1 MSDNDD
7 KDSDS
12 ESEKDKKKKK
22 DKKPKKDKKD
32 KKNKKE
38 KTDKSESE
46 KPKEVLGYIED
57 FNFDI
62 KITKASED
70 SLRIS
75 LVSKEGTDKFESEY
89 TLKDLI
95 EENKV
100 FLIFE
105 NIDEVIDNLK
115 LVIENEYLSLFLDMN
130 YDFYFEFFIDIN
142 GNKKQIRLLI
152 EPLNEDSKKKMAER
166 IQNQNKLIE
175 KLEKKNKKLEENYQN
190 LYDSVKKNYI
200 VQNQFNN
207 VVYKAPNQNN
217 LPIDSKIFKTELEID
232 FIKNIIFARKY
243 KKNSE
248 DKNTNIFSLN
258 LIYRGTR
265 DGDMGQDFHKLC
277 DGLSPILLLIKTT
290 HNVRFGG
297 YTETYFEGTDEYL
310 GKKDDNAFIYNL
322 DTKKY
327 YNIKKG
333 QNAILCYKHYGP
345 VFYGNQF
352 SNIFLK
358 EPFFKKKGS
367 VAPKGDRFDTK
378 EDFEINLGKQ
388 YFKPIQIEVFHI
400 KLNLNDK

>member
-1 MSDNDD
+1 MSDSDD

-12 ESEKDKKKKK
+12 KNEIKKESKKSKDKKSKKGKK
-22 DKKPKKDKKD
+22 DKK
-32 KKNKKE
+32 
-38 KTDKSESE
+38 DKSESE

-57 FNFDI
+57 FNYDI
-62 KITKASED
+62 KVTKASEN
-70 SLRIS
+70 SLKIS

-95 EENKV
+95 NENKV
-100 FLIFE
+100 FMIFE

-152 EPLNEDSKKKMAER
+152 EPLNEDSKKKMAQK
-166 IQNQNKLIE
+166 IQDQNKVIE
-175 KLEKKNKKLEENYQN
+175 KLEQKNKKLEENYQN

-217 LPIDSKIFKTELEID
+217 LPIDSKIFKTESEID
-232 FIKNIIFARKY
+232 FIKNIIFDRKY
-243 KKNSE
+243 KNNTENKNI
-248 DKNTNIFSLN
+248 NIFSLN

-277 DGLSPILLLIKTT
+277 DGLSPILLIIKTT
-290 HNVRFGG
+290 HNARFGG

-322 DTKKY
+322 DKRKY

-333 QNAILCYKHYGP
+333 ENAILCYKNYGP
-345 VFYGNQF
+345 VFYGNEF

-358 EPFFKKKGS
+358 EPFFKKKGN

-388 YFKPIQIEVFHI
+388 YFKPLQIEVFHI
-400 KLNLNDK
+400 KLNFNDD

>member
-1 MSDNDD
+1 MSDSDD

-12 ESEKDKKKKK
+12 KNEIKKESKKSKDKKSKKGKK
-22 DKKPKKDKKD
+22 DKK
-32 KKNKKE
+32 
-38 KTDKSESE
+38 DKSESE

-57 FNFDI
+57 FNYDI
-62 KITKASED
+62 KVTKASEN
-70 SLRIS
+70 SLKIS

-95 EENKV
+95 NENKV
-100 FLIFE
+100 FMIFE

-152 EPLNEDSKKKMAER
+152 EPLNEDSKKKMAQK
-166 IQNQNKLIE
+166 IQDQNKVIE
-175 KLEKKNKKLEENYQN
+175 KLEQKNKKLEENYQN

-207 VVYKAPNQNN
+207 FVYKAPNQNN
-217 LPIDSKIFKTELEID
+217 LPIDSKIFKTESEID
-232 FIKNIIFARKY
+232 FIKNIIFDRKY
-243 KKNSE
+243 KNNTENKNI
-248 DKNTNIFSLN
+248 NIFSLN

-277 DGLSPILLLIKTT
+277 DGLSPILLIIKTT

-322 DTKKY
+322 DKRKY

-333 QNAILCYKHYGP
+333 ENAILCYKNYGP
-345 VFYGNQF
+345 VFYGNEF

-358 EPFFKKKGS
+358 EPFFKKKGN

-388 YFKPIQIEVFHI
+388 YFKPLQIEVFHI
-400 KLNLNDK
+400 KLNFKDK

>member
-1 MSDNDD
+1 MSDSDD

-12 ESEKDKKKKK
+12 KNEIKKESKKSKDKKSKKGKK
-22 DKKPKKDKKD
+22 DKK
-32 KKNKKE
+32 
-38 KTDKSESE
+38 DKSESE

-57 FNFDI
+57 FNYDI
-62 KITKASED
+62 KVTKASEN
-70 SLRIS
+70 SLKIS

-95 EENKV
+95 NENKV
-100 FLIFE
+100 FMIFE

-152 EPLNEDSKKKMAER
+152 EPLNEDSKKKMAQK
-166 IQNQNKLIE
+166 IQDQNKVIE
-175 KLEKKNKKLEENYQN
+175 KLEQKNKKLEENYQN

-217 LPIDSKIFKTELEID
+217 LSIDSKIFKTESEID
-232 FIKNIIFARKY
+232 FIKNIIFDRKY
-243 KKNSE
+243 KNNTENKNI
-248 DKNTNIFSLN
+248 NIFSLN

-277 DGLSPILLLIKTT
+277 DGLSPILLIIKTT

-322 DTKKY
+322 DKRKY

-333 QNAILCYKHYGP
+333 ENAILCYKNYGP
-345 VFYGNQF
+345 VFYGNEF

-358 EPFFKKKGS
+358 EPFFKKKGN

-388 YFKPIQIEVFHI
+388 YFKPLQIEVFHI
-400 KLNLNDK
+400 KLNFKDK

>member
-1 MSDNDD
+1 MSDSDD

-12 ESEKDKKKKK
+12 KNEIKKESKKSKDKKSKKGKK
-22 DKKPKKDKKD
+22 DKK
-32 KKNKKE
+32 
-38 KTDKSESE
+38 DKSESE

-57 FNFDI
+57 FNYDI
-62 KITKASED
+62 KVTKASEN
-70 SLRIS
+70 SLKIS

-95 EENKV
+95 NENKV
-100 FLIFE
+100 FMIFE

-152 EPLNEDSKKKMAER
+152 EPLNEDSKKKMAQK
-166 IQNQNKLIE
+166 IQDQNKVIE
-175 KLEKKNKKLEENYQN
+175 KLEQKNKKLEENYQN

-217 LPIDSKIFKTELEID
+217 LPIDSKIFKTESEID
-232 FIKNIIFARKY
+232 FIKNIIFDRKY
-243 KKNSE
+243 KNNTENKNI
-248 DKNTNIFSLN
+248 NIFSLN

-277 DGLSPILLLIKTT
+277 DGLSPILLIIKTT
-290 HNVRFGG
+290 HNARFGG

-322 DTKKY
+322 DKRKY

-333 QNAILCYKHYGP
+333 ENAILCYKNYGP
-345 VFYGNQF
+345 VFYGNEF

-358 EPFFKKKGS
+358 EPFFKKKGN

-388 YFKPIQIEVFHI
+388 YFKPLQIEVFHI
-400 KLNLNDK
+400 KLNFKDK

>member
-1 MSDNDD
+1 MSDSDD

-12 ESEKDKKKKK
+12 KNEIKKESKKSKDKKSKKGKK
-22 DKKPKKDKKD
+22 DKK
-32 KKNKKE
+32 
-38 KTDKSESE
+38 DKSESE

-57 FNFDI
+57 FNYDI
-62 KITKASED
+62 KVTKASEN
-70 SLRIS
+70 SLKIS

-95 EENKV
+95 NENKV
-100 FLIFE
+100 FMIFE

-152 EPLNEDSKKKMAER
+152 EPLNEDSKKKMAQK
-166 IQNQNKLIE
+166 IQDQNKVIE
-175 KLEKKNKKLEENYQN
+175 KLEQKNKKLEENYQN

-217 LPIDSKIFKTELEID
+217 LPIDSKIFKTESEID
-232 FIKNIIFARKY
+232 FIKNIIFDRKY
-243 KKNSE
+243 KNNTENKNI
-248 DKNTNIFSLN
+248 NIFSLN

-277 DGLSPILLLIKTT
+277 DGLSPILLIIKTT

-322 DTKKY
+322 DKRKY

-333 QNAILCYKHYGP
+333 ENAILCYKNYGP
-345 VFYGNQF
+345 VFYGNEF

-358 EPFFKKKGS
+358 EPFFKKKGN

-388 YFKPIQIEVFHI
+388 YFKPLQIEVFHI
-400 KLNLNDK
+400 KLNFKDK

>member
-1 MSDNDD
+1 MSDSDD

-12 ESEKDKKKKK
+12 KNESKKESKKSKDKKSKKGKK
-22 DKKPKKDKKD
+22 DKK
-32 KKNKKE
+32 
-38 KTDKSESE
+38 DKSESE

-57 FNFDI
+57 FNYDI
-62 KITKASED
+62 KVTKASEN
-70 SLRIS
+70 SLKIS

-95 EENKV
+95 NENKV
-100 FLIFE
+100 FMIFE

-152 EPLNEDSKKKMAER
+152 EPLNEDSKKKMAQK
-166 IQNQNKLIE
+166 IQDQNKVIE
-175 KLEKKNKKLEENYQN
+175 KLEQKNKKLEENYQN

-217 LPIDSKIFKTELEID
+217 LPIDSKIFKTESEID
-232 FIKNIIFARKY
+232 FIKNIIFDRKY
-243 KKNSE
+243 KNNTENKNI
-248 DKNTNIFSLN
+248 NIFSLN

-277 DGLSPILLLIKTT
+277 DGLSPILLIIKTT

-322 DTKKY
+322 DKRKY

-333 QNAILCYKHYGP
+333 ENAILCYKNYGP
-345 VFYGNQF
+345 VFYGNEF

-358 EPFFKKKGS
+358 EPFFKKKGN
-367 VAPKGDRFDTK
+367 VALKGDRFDTK

-388 YFKPIQIEVFHI
+388 YFKPLQIEVFHI
-400 KLNLNDK
+400 KLNFKDK

>member
-1 MSDNDD
+1 MSDSDD

-12 ESEKDKKKKK
+12 KNEIKKESKKSKDKKSKKGKK
-22 DKKPKKDKKD
+22 DKK
-32 KKNKKE
+32 
-38 KTDKSESE
+38 DKSESE

-57 FNFDI
+57 FNYDI
-62 KITKASED
+62 KVTKASEN
-70 SLRIS
+70 SLKIS

-95 EENKV
+95 NENKV
-100 FLIFE
+100 FMIFE

-152 EPLNEDSKKKMAER
+152 EPLNEDSKKKMAQK
-166 IQNQNKLIE
+166 IQDQNKVIE
-175 KLEKKNKKLEENYQN
+175 KLEQKNKKLEENYQN

-217 LPIDSKIFKTELEID
+217 LPIDSKIFKTESEID
-232 FIKNIIFARKY
+232 FIKNIIFDRKY
-243 KKNSE
+243 KNNTENKNI
-248 DKNTNIFSLN
+248 NIFSLN

-277 DGLSPILLLIKTT
+277 DGLSPILLIIKTT

-322 DTKKY
+322 DKRKY

-333 QNAILCYKHYGP
+333 ENAILCYKNYGP
-345 VFYGNQF
+345 VFYGNEF

-358 EPFFKKKGS
+358 EPFFKKKGN
-367 VAPKGDRFDTK
+367 VAGKGDRFDTK

-388 YFKPIQIEVFHI
+388 YFKPLQIEVFHI
-400 KLNLNDK
+400 KLNFKDK

>member
-1 MSDNDD
+1 MSDED
-7 KDSDS
+7 KDSESDS
-12 ESEKDKKKKK
+12 DSDDTSEKKKKK
-22 DKKPKKDKKD
+22 N
-32 KKNKKE
+32 KNIKKE
-38 KTDKSESE
+38 KEAKKGKKENKESE

-62 KITKASED
+62 KITKASEN
-70 SLRIS
+70 SLKIS
-75 LVSKEGTDKFESEY
+75 LVSKEGTDNFESEY

-95 EENKV
+95 NENKV

-152 EPLNEDSKKKMAER
+152 EPLNEDSKKKMALR
-166 IQNQNKLIE
+166 IQEQNKKIE

-207 VVYKAPNQNN
+207 IVYKANTQKN
-217 LPIDSKIFKTELEID
+217 LSIDSKIFKTEEEID
-232 FIKNIIFARKY
+232 FIKTIIYDRKY
-243 KKNSE
+243 KNSEEKNKNS
-248 DKNTNIFSLN
+248 FSLN

-265 DGDMGQDFHKLC
+265 DGDMGQNFHKLC
-277 DGLSPILLLIKTT
+277 DGLSPILLIIKTT

-297 YTETYFEGTDEYL
+297 YTETYFEGTNEYL

-322 DTKKY
+322 DKRKY

-333 QNAILCYKHYGP
+333 QNAILCYKNYGP
-345 VFYGNQF
+345 VFYGNEF

-367 VAPKGDRFDTK
+367 VAPKGDRFETK

-388 YFKPIQIEVFHI
+388 YFKPLQIEVFHI
-400 KLNLNDK
+400 KLNFNDD

>member
-1 MSDNDD
+1 MSDSDD

-12 ESEKDKKKKK
+12 ENDSKKESKKTKDKKSKKG
-22 DKKPKKDKKD
+22 KKDKKD
-32 KKNKKE
+32 KKD
-38 KTDKSESE
+38 KTESE

-62 KITKASED
+62 KITKASEN
-70 SLRIS
+70 SLKIS

-95 EENKV
+95 NENKV
-100 FLIFE
+100 FMIFE

-152 EPLNEDSKKKMAER
+152 EPLNEDSKKKMAQR
-166 IQNQNKLIE
+166 IQDQTKVIE

-217 LPIDSKIFKTELEID
+217 LPIDSKIFKTESEID
-232 FIKNIIFARKY
+232 FIKNIIFDRKY
-243 KKNSE
+243 KN
-248 DKNTNIFSLN
+248 NTENNNLNIFSLN
-258 LIYRGTR
+258 LIYRATR
-265 DGDMGQDFHKLC
+265 DGDMGQDFHKFC
-277 DGLSPILLLIKTT
+277 DGLSPILLIIKTT

-322 DTKKY
+322 DNRKY

-333 QNAILCYKHYGP
+333 ENAILCYKNYGP
-345 VFYGNQF
+345 VFYGNEF

-358 EPFFKKKGS
+358 EPFFKKKGN

-388 YFKPIQIEVFHI
+388 YFKPLQIEVFHI
-400 KLNLNDK
+400 KLNFNDK

>member
-1 MSDNDD
+1 MSDSDD

-12 ESEKDKKKKK
+12 KNESKKESKKSKDKKSKKGKK
-22 DKKPKKDKKD
+22 DKK
-32 KKNKKE
+32 
-38 KTDKSESE
+38 DKSESE

-57 FNFDI
+57 FNYDI
-62 KITKASED
+62 KVTKASEN
-70 SLRIS
+70 SLKIS

-95 EENKV
+95 NENKV

-105 NIDEVIDNLK
+105 DIDEVIDNLK

-152 EPLNEDSKKKMAER
+152 EPLNEDSKKKMAQK
-166 IQNQNKLIE
+166 IQDQNKVIE
-175 KLEKKNKKLEENYQN
+175 KLEQKNKKLEENYQN

-217 LPIDSKIFKTELEID
+217 LPIDSKIFKTESEID
-232 FIKNIIFARKY
+232 FIKNIIFDRKY
-243 KKNSE
+243 KNNTENKNI
-248 DKNTNIFSLN
+248 NIFSLN

-277 DGLSPILLLIKTT
+277 DGLSPILLIIKTT

-322 DTKKY
+322 DKRKY

-333 QNAILCYKHYGP
+333 ENAILCYKNYGP
-345 VFYGNQF
+345 VFYGNEF

-358 EPFFKKKGS
+358 EPFFKKKGN

-388 YFKPIQIEVFHI
+388 YFKPLQIEVFHI
-400 KLNLNDK
+400 KLNFKDK

>member
-1 MSDNDD
+1 MSDSDD

-12 ESEKDKKKKK
+12 KNESKKESKKSKKGKK
-22 DKKPKKDKKD
+22 DKK
-32 KKNKKE
+32 
-38 KTDKSESE
+38 DKSESE

-57 FNFDI
+57 FNYDI
-62 KITKASED
+62 KVTKASEN
-70 SLRIS
+70 SLKIS

-95 EENKV
+95 NENKV
-100 FLIFE
+100 FMIFE

-152 EPLNEDSKKKMAER
+152 EPLNEDSKKKMAQK
-166 IQNQNKLIE
+166 IQDQNKVIE
-175 KLEKKNKKLEENYQN
+175 KLEQKNKKLEENYQN

-217 LPIDSKIFKTELEID
+217 LPIDSKIFKTESEID
-232 FIKNIIFARKY
+232 FIKNIIFDRKY
-243 KKNSE
+243 KNNTENKNI
-248 DKNTNIFSLN
+248 NIFSLN

-277 DGLSPILLLIKTT
+277 DGLSPILLIIKTT

-322 DTKKY
+322 DKRKY

-333 QNAILCYKHYGP
+333 ENAILCYKNYGP
-345 VFYGNQF
+345 VFYGNEF

-358 EPFFKKKGS
+358 EPFFKKKGN

-388 YFKPIQIEVFHI
+388 YFKPLQIEVFHI
-400 KLNLNDK
+400 KLNFKDK